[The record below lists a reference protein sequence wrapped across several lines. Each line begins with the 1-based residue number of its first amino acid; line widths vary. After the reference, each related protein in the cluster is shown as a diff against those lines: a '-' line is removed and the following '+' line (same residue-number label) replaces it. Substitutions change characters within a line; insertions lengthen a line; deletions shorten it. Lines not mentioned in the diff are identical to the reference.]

1 MIINNYCLTNR
12 NSTDFGWLSLVKL
25 IVWKRS
31 EKIEKLTV
39 HVRLFFSLIRKIRWI
54 DIFFRTAAESAK
66 WKSWLLTLS
75 KRMTNDIL
83 VRRSRCVFSTIFV
96 HWIERDWTTG
106 IRCVWIPS
114 IRHDSEVMKIYSA
127 RLLVTQT
134 MEIIIA
140 SQTRALPLPY
150 QASTQYLRHKIS
162 LLCTHTHVNISIAIR
177 LIYDWNPA

>member
-1 MIINNYCLTNR
+1 MSISIKNVDFLMIRAANSAVIASFAQCAHHSWFPRAQPFMIINNYCLTNR

-39 HVRLFFSLIRKIRWI
+39 HVRLFFLLIRKIRWI
-54 DIFFRTAAESAK
+54 DIFFRPVAESAK

-83 VRRSRCVFSTIFV
+83 VRRSRCVFSTIFA
-96 HWIERDWTTG
+96 HRIERDWTTG

-127 RLLVTQT
+127 RLLVT
-134 MEIIIA
+134 
-140 SQTRALPLPY
+140 
-150 QASTQYLRHKIS
+150 
-162 LLCTHTHVNISIAIR
+162 
-177 LIYDWNPA
+177 